1 MMIVDNYNDNIY
13 ISHPLSNYQAFY
25 NTKIIEVISK
35 LIGGVDMNEQLELKK
50 MQMKLQSKKN
60 SSRRNS
66 NSNSNNSNENKNNND
81 DDDDYNDKD
90 FMEGL
95 INSSL
100 YQINIPD
107 GLESRTY
114 GALYRLLAKRK
125 QIPLGTIIII
135 IITTIIH
142 YSDHHHHT
150 SHTHLYHHHRSPY
163 FYLHLYHINIHIII
177 IIVLI
182 IYYYN
187 CRYSTWSVCSYKAW
201 IKGKQDTL
209 CIYQS
214 I

>member
-1 MMIVDNYNDNIY
+1 MINFIVCSCIIDGSCTKSADY
-13 ISHPLSNYQAFY
+13 I
-25 NTKIIEVISK
+25 
-35 LIGGVDMNEQLELKK
+35 
-50 MQMKLQSKKN
+50 
-60 SSRRNS
+60 S

-135 IITTIIH
+135 ITTIIH
-142 YSDHHHHT
+142 YSDHHHH
-150 SHTHLYHHHRSPY
+150 HHHELS
-163 FYLHLYHINIHIII
+163 
-177 IIVLI
+177 
-182 IYYYN
+182 
-187 CRYSTWSVCSYKAW
+187 
-201 IKGKQDTL
+201 
-209 CIYQS
+209 
-214 I
+214 